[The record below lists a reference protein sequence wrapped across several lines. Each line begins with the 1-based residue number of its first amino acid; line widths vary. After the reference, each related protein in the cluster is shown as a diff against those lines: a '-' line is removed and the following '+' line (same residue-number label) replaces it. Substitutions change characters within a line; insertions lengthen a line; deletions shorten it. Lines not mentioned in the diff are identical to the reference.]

1 MEFYTVCT
9 DLESGRAVYHN
20 YTGRNDG
27 GFDWIRASAS
37 MPLVSQI
44 VEIDGKKYLDG
55 GIADSIPVKF
65 FEKKGYDKNRCRAH
79 QTQGIYKGKKS
90 SATYYAD

>member
-55 GIADSIPVKF
+55 GIADSIP
-65 FEKKGYDKNRCRAH
+65 R
-79 QTQGIYKGKKS
+79 
-90 SATYYAD
+90 

>member
-44 VEIDGKKYLDG
+44 VEIDGKNISTVELPIRFPLNFSRK
-55 GIADSIPVKF
+55 GI
-65 FEKKGYDKNRCRAH
+65 
-79 QTQGIYKGKKS
+79 
-90 SATYYAD
+90 